1 MSSVYFMAVCRDEI
15 CINALQM
22 PSCTKIVSY
31 NCIDAL
37 LSSPETDYTMLDSL
51 KSNHPLQNSSL
62 SPNR

>member
-1 MSSVYFMAVCRDEI
+1 MAVCRDEI

-22 PSCTKIVSY
+22 PSCTKILSY

>member
-1 MSSVYFMAVCRDEI
+1 MAVCRDEI
-15 CINALQM
+15 CINTMQM

-62 SPNR
+62 RPNR